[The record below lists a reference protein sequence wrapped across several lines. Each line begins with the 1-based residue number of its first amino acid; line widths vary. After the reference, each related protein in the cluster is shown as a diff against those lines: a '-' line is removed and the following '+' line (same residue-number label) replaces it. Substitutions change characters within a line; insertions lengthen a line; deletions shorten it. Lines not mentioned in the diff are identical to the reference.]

1 MTAACNAA
9 LVSIVSG
16 GERESRNYGH
26 SFVTAVSICTAQYS
40 LILLTFNKLHV
51 LIKFYSGAVAQ
62 LQRVTILFR
71 GHYAWM

>member
-1 MTAACNAA
+1 MTAACNVA

-16 GERESRNYGH
+16 GESPETTA

-71 GHYAWM
+71 GHYA